1 MRRRRAPGG
10 EAALFSCCE
19 QQHRRQARCVKT
31 RVAEPMA
38 TPLPKIQTSKTL
50 ATVVP
55 CGECRASVDPQ
66 RCCRRHPS
74 VCATAGKLCPKTPL
88 KSVRNQSSLEYR
100 RGAQALLA
108 ARRPTTSGQN
118 QWHVAYVH
126 LPKTGGSS
134 IGAAL
139 AAGGAAAC
147 AHKTH
152 NLKELGMCDCAHRDC
167 LQKSQAAVVE
177 RPYST
182 LRTIV
187 RASSRWQGHTVYVAT
202 IRSPRAW
209 FYSAV
214 GHWCVGAYGAADPDF
229 AKEPPSCSNT
239 TLMRASWFRRH
250 SKKSCSRPAGD
261 GSCRCV
267 LPTVESFG
275 VPAAPAAAAASA
287 SSTVSAAR
295 LGERGAKCDQADVKY
310 YFAGA
315 NPQLAMLGRIA
326 GKRTGRCARSR
337 RCRRSRPWAARRAEP
352 HARPLG
358 ARLGGRLRNV
368 HRGLGRAALPAR
380 RRAVPRRRAQ
390 GCVARFADA
399 VSLGSGRQPYACA
412 VSASTT
418 TDIG

>member
-1 MRRRRAPGG
+1 
-10 EAALFSCCE
+10 
-19 QQHRRQARCVKT
+19 
-31 RVAEPMA
+31 MA

-74 VCATAGKLCPKTPL
+74 VCASAGKLCPKTPL
-88 KSVRNQSSLEYR
+88 KSVRNQSTLEYR

-295 LGERGAKCDQADVKY
+295 PRGSAAPLKCDQADVKY

-326 GKRTGRCARSR
+326 SEANWAVCTIEALPTLLAFMGALAGRNLTLGRTN
-337 RCRRSRPWAARRAEP
+337 AARGWA
-352 HARPLG
+352 G
-358 ARLGGRLRNV
+358 AASFQKRVPWSSVEQHYQLDDALY
-368 HRGLGRAALPAR
+368 RGVAPK
-380 RRAVPRRRAQ
+380 

-399 VSLGSGRQPYACA
+399 KVRKVWDRAGNRTRARYPHLQQS
-412 VSASTT
+412 
-418 TDIG
+418 I